1 MLGRGAGVLAPV
13 LFACAGADCISGLFQ
28 NAIPLRSGPVT
39 ASKRAFL
46 RRRGSSCSSPHH
58 ACQCHCAT
66 QAMRRALGL
75 GLLRQAEAVTA
86 TRQLSRAQCH
96 VEGLSVSSARGSTL
110 AMVGLRGSC
119 TRTMPPSA
127 NYHENNVT
135 THAVISRGLKLKLP
149 LPVAAA
155 PPRLRLLCR
164 TAGQLDARAEQRRA

>member
-96 VEGLSVSSARGSTL
+96 VEGLSVSEHVPEARRWQWSGFVAVLLVPCRRVPIITKTMSPHTL
-110 AMVGLRGSC
+110 SFR
-119 TRTMPPSA
+119 
-127 NYHENNVT
+127 
-135 THAVISRGLKLKLP
+135 
-149 LPVAAA
+149 VA
-155 PPRLRLLCR
+155 
-164 TAGQLDARAEQRRA
+164 

>member
-13 LFACAGADCISGLFQ
+13 LFACAGADCISELFQ

-96 VEGLSVSSARGSTL
+96 VEGLSVSEHVPEARRWQWSGFV
-110 AMVGLRGSC
+110 AVVFVPCRRC
-119 TRTMPPSA
+119 H
-127 NYHENNVT
+127 YHENNVT
-135 THAVISRGLKLKLP
+135 THAVIKKIR
-149 LPVAAA
+149 VA
-155 PPRLRLLCR
+155 
-164 TAGQLDARAEQRRA
+164 